1 MSRRLA
7 ALLLPALVAAGCHTN
22 SAPVTPPQ
30 AARPT
35 PVPRPALT
43 PGAERWV
50 EKTLAGLSLERKAA
64 QLVFVRMNGYYQSPR
79 AVDSRELLERVRELG
94 VGGVVVFD
102 SEVDSL
108 PRLLNGLQRASAV
121 PLLVAAD
128 LERGLSFR
136 VRRGVVPLPYAM
148 AVGATRSEE
157 AARFC
162 GRVAA
167 REARAVGIHW
177 TFAPVADVNNNPANP
192 VINIRSFGEDPHLV
206 ARLAAAWVGGA
217 HEGGLLTTAKHFPG
231 HGDTAVDSHLAL
243 ATLAGDRARLDSV
256 ELRPFRELLAAGV
269 DAVMLGHIAVPA
281 LDASGSPATL
291 SAPVAEQLLRRE
303 LGFGGLVVTDALD
316 MAGVKP
322 AWDGEAVV
330 RAVQAGADVVLMP
343 LDARVAVQALARA
356 VREGQLTEARLDQSV
371 RRVLQAKARQGLD
384 HQRLVDPAAVAAE
397 VGRPEDV
404 AQALEVARASIT
416 VARNEG
422 GLLPLRAERPLRL
435 LHLLLSSD
443 ARNPLILGYPEAELA
458 ARRIEAETRFVG
470 PELSPGTAD
479 ELVARS
485 AGFSHVLVSAFVAVR
500 ANKGTA
506 DMIPPQADLIRRLQ
520 EAGRPVIVVSYGSPY
535 LLEQFP
541 GVPAYVCAYGAAE
554 SSQRA
559 AVAALFGEFDVR
571 GQLPVSLP
579 GLYPL
584 GHGLQLPRQAMTLS
598 PAQPAEAGLTPEGL
612 AALDQLLRRAV
623 EQKAFPGGVVA
634 VARRGRL
641 AHLQAFGRL
650 SYDADAAPV
659 TTETLYDL
667 ASLTKVVAT
676 TTLAMTLVDDGRLDL
691 DKRVVDFLPRFR
703 GDGRERVTVRQL
715 LTHSSGLPAWL
726 PLNLELK
733 GPAAYLERLEK
744 TPLEYEPGTKSVYS
758 DLGLILLGEVLAR
771 VGGRPF
777 ERLVQA
783 RVLDPLGLRSTLY
796 RPGPEL
802 LPRVAPTEND
812 PWRGRVLR
820 GEVHDENAFALGG
833 VAPHAGLF
841 STAPDLAR
849 FAQMLLNGGV
859 LEHRRVVSRR
869 TLELFTRRLE
879 PAGSTRALGWD
890 TPGEGSW
897 SSPLMSARAFGH
909 TGFTGTSLWVD
920 PERELFMVLLTNRV
934 HPSRENKAILAV
946 RREAAEAVFR
956 SLAD

>member
-1 MSRRLA
+1 MA
-7 ALLLPALVAAGCHTN
+7 ALLPALAAAACHPT
-22 SAPVTPPQ
+22 SAPVTPPR
-30 AARPT
+30 AAQPT
-35 PVPRPALT
+35 PAPRPALT

-64 QLVFVRMNGYYQSPR
+64 QLVFVRATGTYQSPR
-79 AVDSRELLERVRELG
+79 TAESRELLERVRELG
-94 VGGVVVFD
+94 VGGVVVFE

-108 PRLLNGLQRASAV
+108 PRLLNGLQRAAAV

-162 GRVAA
+162 GQVAA

-192 VINIRSFGEDPHLV
+192 VINIRSFGEDPQLV
-206 ARLAAAWVGGA
+206 ASLAAAWVRGA
-217 HEGGLLTTAKHFPG
+217 REGSLLTTAKHFPG
-231 HGDTAVDSHLAL
+231 HGDTAVDSHLAV
-243 ATLAGDRARLDSV
+243 ATVSGDRARLDSV
-256 ELRPFRELLAAGV
+256 ELRPFRQLLAAGV

-281 LDASGSPATL
+281 LDASGAPATL
-291 SAPVAEQLLRRE
+291 SPAVGEQLLRRE
-303 LGFGGLVVTDALD
+303 LGFDGLVVTDALD

-343 LDARVAVQALARA
+343 LDARVAVQSLARA

-384 HQRLVDPAAVAAE
+384 RQRLVDPAAVASE

-404 AQALEVARASIT
+404 ARALEVARASIT
-416 VARNEG
+416 VVRNEG

-435 LHLLLSSD
+435 LHLVLSSD
-443 ARNPLILGYPEAELA
+443 ARNALIQGWPEAELA
-458 ARRIEAETRFVG
+458 ARRVEAETRFVG
-470 PELSPGTAD
+470 PELSPRTTD
-479 ELVARS
+479 EIVALS
-485 AGFSHVLVSAFVAVR
+485 SGFSHVLVSAYVVVTS
-500 ANKGTA
+500 NKGTTA
-506 DMIPPQADLIRRLQ
+506 MIPPHVELLRRLQ
-520 EAGRPVIVVSYGSPY
+520 EAGRPPLIVVSYGSPY

-559 AVAALFGEFDVR
+559 AVGALFGEFDVR
-571 GQLPVSLP
+571 GRLPVSLP
-579 GLYPL
+579 GLAAL
-584 GHGLQLPRQAMTLS
+584 GDGLQLPRAPMTLA
-598 PAQPAEAGLTPEGL
+598 PDQPAEAGLSAEGL
-612 AALDQLLRRAV
+612 AELDRVLDRAL

-634 VARRGRL
+634 VGRRGRL
-641 AHLQAFGRL
+641 AHLRAFGRL
-650 SYDADAAPV
+650 TYEADAAPV
-659 TTETLYDL
+659 TTETLYDI

-676 TTLAMTLVDDGRLDL
+676 TTLAMIQVDEGRLDL
-691 DKRVVDFLPRFR
+691 DKRVSDFLPGFR
-703 GDGRERVTVRQL
+703 GEGRELVTVRQL

-733 GPAAYLERLEK
+733 GPAAYLARLQK
-744 TPLEYEPGTKSVYS
+744 TPLEYAPGTKSVYS
-758 DLGLILLGEVLAR
+758 DLGVILLGEVLAR
-771 VGGRPF
+771 VGGQPF
-777 ERLVQA
+777 EQQVRA
-783 RVLDPLGLRSTLY
+783 RVLEPLGMRSTLY

-802 LPRVAPTEND
+802 LPRIAPTEVD
-812 PWRGRVLR
+812 PWRGRLLR

-841 STAPDLAR
+841 STASDLAR

-859 LEHRRVVSRR
+859 LEHRRIVSRR
-869 TLELFTRRLE
+869 TLEQFTRKVEL
-879 PAGSTRALGWD
+879 PGSTRALGWD

-920 PERELFMVLLTNRV
+920 PERELFVVLLTNRV
-934 HPSRENKAILAV
+934 HPTRENKAILAV
-946 RREAAEAVFR
+946 RHEVADTVLR
-956 SLAD
+956 SLVD